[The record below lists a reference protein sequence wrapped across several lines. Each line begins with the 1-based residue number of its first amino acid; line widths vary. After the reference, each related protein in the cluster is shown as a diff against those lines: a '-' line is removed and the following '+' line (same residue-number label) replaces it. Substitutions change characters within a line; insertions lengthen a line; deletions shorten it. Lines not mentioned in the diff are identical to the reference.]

1 MDISLTDEQDNIIE
15 IFRGGNNIFFT
26 GKSGTGKS
34 YVLKKIVVE
43 AKEKWG
49 EDKVGITSPTGSAAQ
64 LIGGQTLHSFMGI
77 GLGKRSRYQLLETVR
92 GAAETSKRLER
103 CKVLVI
109 DEISLLGPTLFE
121 KIEFVA
127 RKIRKSSLPFGGI
140 QVVVCGDFFQ
150 LPPVDTEVKENMFC
164 FESPLW
170 DATFPYQ
177 VSLTKI
183 MRQDDP
189 EFIAMLS
196 EVRQGFL
203 GTLSLHILNRC
214 HRPIRW
220 DGETPLKIYPRRGDA
235 ELENLRMLDTLNTE
249 SVSFKAQDGGRRKEQ
264 LKKCSGLKCLTLKIG
279 APVILIVNQPKLGLV
294 NGSRGVVVG
303 LEAGQHPKVA
313 FENGTVIVKPYTW
326 SLDDECGGVVATRK
340 QIPLLLGWGVTIH
353 RCQGMS
359 LDKAEVSLHGLFCH
373 GQAYVALSR
382 LRSLSGLR
390 ILPNHDHC
398 LPATDNKVVEF
409 YKNLKS
415 SLETPEAVQPVVDV
429 VDIPCPRQ
437 QAQFDWEDE
446 ELPEINTLPSEV
458 SVVDDIIANIKLKES
473 LSADALKLMDQLI
486 SSQECL
492 NVVRSLVSYI
502 WTFLEE
508 VVVVQ
513 PVNVT
518 VIDKKY
524 FMGHCK
530 QLHQFATSK
539 KTVKLWCTVLNELRD
554 DNVEIPEAG
563 PTITQTYAL
572 VAIVNQV
579 HQKFLSK

>member
-1 MDISLTDEQDNIIE
+1 MDKSLTDEHDSIIE
-15 IFRGGNNIFFT
+15 IFRGGNNIFFA

-34 YVLKKIVVE
+34 YLLRKIVE
-43 AKEKWG
+43 WAKQKWG
-49 EDKVGITSPTGSAAQ
+49 EDQVGITSPTGSAAQ

-109 DEISLLGPTLFE
+109 DEISLLDPTLFE

-127 RKIRKSSLPFGGI
+127 RKIRKSSLPLGGI

-170 DATFPYQ
+170 DATFLYQ

-214 HRPIRW
+214 HRPIQW
-220 DGETPLKIYPRRGDA
+220 DGETPLKIYPRREDA
-235 ELENLRMLDTLNTE
+235 ELENLKMLDTLNTE
-249 SVSFKAQDGGRRKEQ
+249 SVCFKAQDGGIRKEQ

-313 FENGTVIVKPYTW
+313 FGNGTVIVKPYTW

-359 LDKAEVSLHGLFCH
+359 IEGLFCH

-382 LRSLSGLR
+382 LRYLRGLI
-390 ILPNHDHC
+390 ILPNHDHR
-398 LPATDNKVVEF
+398 LPLTDKKVVEF
-409 YKNLKS
+409 SKNLKS
-415 SLETPEAVQPVVDV
+415 PLDTPQAVEPL
-429 VDIPCPRQ
+429 VDIVDIDVPCEQ
-437 QAQFDWEDE
+437 QAQFEWEDE
-446 ELPEINTLPSEV
+446 QLPEINTLPAAV
-458 SVVDDIIANIKLKES
+458 SVVDDIVGKIKLNEC
-473 LSADALKLMDQLI
+473 LSPDVLKLMDQLTSSHGVI
-486 SSQECL
+486 SA
-492 NVVRSLVSYI
+492 VTSLASYM
-502 WTFLEE
+502 WNFLEK
-508 VVVVQ
+508 VVVVH
-513 PVNVT
+513 PANVT
-518 VIDKKY
+518 VIDKKN

-530 QLHQFATSK
+530 QLYQLANCQ
-539 KTVKLWCTVLNELRD
+539 KTVKLWCVVLSTLRD

-563 PTITQTYAL
+563 PSITQKCAL
-572 VAIVNQV
+572 MAIINQV
-579 HQKFLSK
+579 HYTFLSK